1 VASTVPFSH
10 ATPAAYVSHNV
21 SRNNYQQIA
30 AEILEILKP
39 EVVIGGGHPGWTGR
53 YNFLSEATYQKVKAD
68 PAYRVVERVQDQDRA
83 AALRVAAQQAAAQG
97 KKLFGLFG
105 GKDGNFESPEPSDSP
120 GTPSVD
126 RYEENP
132 LLADAVVAALDVLS
146 RDPDGFFV
154 MFEQGDIDWANHAN
168 DFPRMVGT
176 TWDLDNAVRTVID
189 YVDRPGDD
197 MHWDNTLLIVTSDH
211 GNSYMRLNPQ
221 MPLGRGDL
229 PDPGSVASVRGATA
243 CPTAAPVCY
252 RTGGH
257 TNELVRLYAKG
268 RGAELFHRYEGTLY
282 PGAPI
287 IDNTQIY
294 HLMLKAAGLWPRP

>member
-1 VASTVPFSH
+1 
-10 ATPAAYVSHNV
+10 
-21 SRNNYQQIA
+21 
-30 AEILEILKP
+30 
-39 EVVIGGGHPGWTGR
+39 
-53 YNFLSEATYQKVKAD
+53 VKAD

-120 GTPSVD
+120 GNPSVD

-221 MPLGRGDL
+221 IPLGRGDL

-257 TNELVRLYAKG
+257 TNELVRLYARG
-268 RGAELFHRYEGTLY
+268 RGAELFRRYEGTLY

-294 HLMLKAAGLWPRP
+294 HVLLKAAGL